1 MRVKKRVAD
10 TVKEEKIMLPSSLY
24 ISSIMLP
31 LYMNNIKDCLRK
43 VYRLLILNVYIILR
57 KSNSTFYQW
66 REKYDDT
73 E

>member
-1 MRVKKRVAD
+1 
-10 TVKEEKIMLPSSLY
+10 MLPSSLY

-57 KSNSTFYQW
+57 KSYSTFYQW
-66 REKYDDT
+66 REKYEDT
-73 E
+73 EQKIPSRSPNF

>member
-1 MRVKKRVAD
+1 
-10 TVKEEKIMLPSSLY
+10 MLPLSLY
-24 ISSIMLP
+24 VNSIMLP
-31 LYMNNIKDCLRK
+31 VYTNNIKDCMRK

-66 REKYDDT
+66 REKYEDT